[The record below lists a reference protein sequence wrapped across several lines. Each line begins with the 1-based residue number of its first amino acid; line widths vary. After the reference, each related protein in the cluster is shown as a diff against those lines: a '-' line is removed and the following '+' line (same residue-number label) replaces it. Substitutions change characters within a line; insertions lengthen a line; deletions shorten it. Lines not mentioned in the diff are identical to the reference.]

1 MRLFGMRQDNS
12 LLNEPRSFGESSGL
26 KVICWVNRKSQLC
39 LRIVAT
45 GRGRTHSPLLTL
57 TPAAY
62 LAMPIAYVP
71 VHSQSA
77 EPSALAFPAQV
88 PEPLMPLC
96 CPLALT
102 IFHLLAA
109 GFAISVEADPS
120 YV

>member
-1 MRLFGMRQDNS
+1 MRPFGMRQNNS
-12 LLNEPRSFGESSGL
+12 LLNETPSCGESRGL
-26 KVICWVNRKSQLC
+26 NVVCCWLSEIAITSSHRSRDC
-39 LRIVAT
+39 
-45 GRGRTHSPLLTL
+45 GRTHSPRLTL

-62 LAMPIAYVP
+62 FAMPIAYVP

-96 CPLALT
+96 CPLPLT

-120 YV
+120 